1 MNLQSKYCFVIL
13 KLYCCYYVN
22 MQLLILICKPNITIL
37 NFIYICC
44 LLEKKIYLCK
54 HKEEVALYALNVL
67 IRL

>member
-13 KLYCCYYVN
+13 KLFCCYYVN

-44 LLEKKIYLCK
+44 LLEKKDLSF
-54 HKEEVALYALNVL
+54 
-67 IRL
+67 

>member
-13 KLYCCYYVN
+13 KLFCCYYVN

-44 LLEKKIYLCK
+44 LLEKKRFIFVNTKKKWHYMP
-54 HKEEVALYALNVL
+54 
-67 IRL
+67 